1 MSRLLISTVVGLL
14 VMPLTISSVLA
25 TPNYN
30 NFSGKVSQT
39 EQSQQSQGSQ
49 EGIFQQLDLTEEQ
62 TQKIMTIRNQ
72 HQEDIVKSLENLR
85 GAQEELNNMIISS
98 SSDNQLREK
107 HSEVIQLRK
116 ELAELQFDTILKM
129 REVLTPEQLEKW
141 STLMKQRRESLKN
154 RLGN

>member
-1 MSRLLISTVVGLL
+1 MSRLLISTVIGLL
-14 VMPLTISSVLA
+14 VMPLTNSSVLA
-25 TPNYN
+25 NPNYN
-30 NFSGKVSQT
+30 NVSGKISQT
-39 EQSQQSQGSQ
+39 QQSQQSQGSP